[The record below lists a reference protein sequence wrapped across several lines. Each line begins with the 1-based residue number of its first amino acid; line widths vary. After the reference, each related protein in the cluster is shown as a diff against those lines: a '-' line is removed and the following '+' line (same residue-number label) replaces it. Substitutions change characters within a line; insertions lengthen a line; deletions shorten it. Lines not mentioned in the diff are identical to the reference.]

1 MTFDQ
6 HTIFGD
12 FLRATAALSMEQGKM
27 EAFIR
32 KLGSLPMPDRIAGR
46 DVPRDLNGLT
56 WAQLSRL
63 QGMKGDDAMFVP
75 FEAILGLGREEVL
88 RCTLFH
94 VLQFVAFTA
103 REVERI
109 GKLFEKIRY
118 EPTPDEVRAGIGKLD
133 FGTFGTLDWW
143 CRRMGITD
151 HAEGEK
157 TPWVRIYK
165 CLEMDNKTASYEK
178 KLRETI
184 TKKGAK
190 RK

>member
-6 HTIFGD
+6 HTLFRD
-12 FLRATAALSMEQGKM
+12 FLGAAATLHVGQDTMEEFTRRVSG
-27 EAFIR
+27 
-32 KLGSLPMPDRIAGR
+32 LPMPHKIGGKE
-46 DVPRDLNGLT
+46 VPGDLNALT
-56 WAQLSRL
+56 WAQLARL
-63 QGMKGDDAMFVP
+63 QGMRGEDILFVP
-75 FEAILGLGREEVL
+75 FETILGLGKEDVM

-94 VLQFVAFTA
+94 VLQFVAFTS
-103 REVERI
+103 RELERI

-118 EPTPDEVRAGIGKLD
+118 EPTADEVRAGIKKLD

-165 CLEMDNKTASYEK
+165 CLEMDNKTAKYER

-184 TKKGAK
+184 AKKGGK
-190 RK
+190 RR